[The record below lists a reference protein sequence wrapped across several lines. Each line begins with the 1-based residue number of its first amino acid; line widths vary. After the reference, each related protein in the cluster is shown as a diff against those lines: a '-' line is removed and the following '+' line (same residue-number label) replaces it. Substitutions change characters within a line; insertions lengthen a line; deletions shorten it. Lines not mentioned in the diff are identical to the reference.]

1 MLSVEWQS
9 HGTTA
14 NSGYPV
20 FLVDTRPKDRGLNY
34 GQRLQGENEMQ
45 KTVLLF
51 LLVSFFST
59 TAFAGKPAKSKVMV
73 EQARALVMASL
84 TPQQRQL
91 PKVEAEHFDDP
102 HPTRFLTF
110 TVVWKGL
117 PKGSVVAGAYAVD
130 PYTGDVFESNKECAE
145 VKNKSLEALQAQ
157 VRAKLHLSQA
167 EYQRLKTKG
176 PLCEE

>member
-1 MLSVEWQS
+1 MLNRGVAIAWANWRLWSVF
-9 HGTTA
+9 
-14 NSGYPV
+14 V
-20 FLVDTRPKDRGLNY
+20 VDTSPKNRGPHS
-34 GQRLQGENEMQ
+34 GQRLHGKIEMK
-45 KTVLLF
+45 KTVLL
-51 LLVSFFST
+51 LLAVSFYSAT
-59 TAFAGKPAKSKVMV
+59 GLAGKPAKSKVTV

-91 PKVEAEHFDDP
+91 PKVEAVHFDDP
-102 HPTRFLTF
+102 HPARFLIF

-130 PYTGDVFESNKECAE
+130 LYTGDVFEANQECTE
-145 VKNKSLEALQAQ
+145 VKNKRLEAIQAQ
-157 VRAKLHLSQA
+157 VRAKLHLSQS